1 MEGSNL
7 KRFGIVI
14 WTANRYIYENPKS
27 GMSQIFDHTSRQT
40 GLPTVGYLSMKMARS
55 KLWSRQK
62 GRLHGRSRD
71 QYLYSVTPLGVALAQ
86 SPQPP
91 SLQEMSRISAEH
103 RKVSSHP
110 ADWAASAVI
119 GEMLTLRGKHVQ
131 YLMRGYDP
139 VTDAMR
145 GYDPAIVAP
154 GEILL
159 YHSSHLR
166 VDDNMGRATISGVV
180 EVISQR
186 GELLATSPALL
197 KPLDRRRRARPTLQ
211 RE

>member
-131 YLMRGYDP
+131 YLMRGGRSYDNKIYDP
-139 VTDAMR
+139 VT
-145 GYDPAIVAP
+145 VAP

-159 YHSSHLR
+159 YHSSRLR
-166 VDDNMGRATISGVV
+166 VDDDMGRATISGVV